1 MSKQDL
7 VSAAMLQLRAKI
19 HESYAML
26 EAAVDAA
33 PTESSAET
41 IATAAVRL
49 SQWEHAAASLQRQV
63 ENLVTVEEPTT
74 VEVEEFEDEEL
85 AEPMVINEENSPTF
99 KRSQKYRN
107 ISTKESDES

>member
-33 PTESSAET
+33 PTESMPPRIDHFSPH
-41 IATAAVRL
+41 R
-49 SQWEHAAASLQRQV
+49 SSHARIDHRSPPRSYY
-63 ENLVTVEEPTT
+63 
-74 VEVEEFEDEEL
+74 L
-85 AEPMVINEENSPTF
+85 AGF
-99 KRSQKYRN
+99 A
-107 ISTKESDES
+107 